1 MLNCNARAA
10 RPTYLLMFLLWTA
23 AALLPGRAAAETL
36 TAGSYLGGL
45 QRDEILA
52 ALRAPDGSLIVA
64 GATASALFP
73 TTPGAAQEN
82 MQDPDAAFVARF
94 SADASTLIW
103 STLIDGDGDD
113 RATALALAA
122 NGDIIVAGDSDS
134 ENLPAQKYGAQDNSR
149 DAFVLS
155 LAADGSRFNWFV
167 QFGGE
172 EDEEVN
178 GVAIADDGSIGLTG
192 ASESDTGF
200 PIQQAYD
207 PTHNGDRDA
216 FFCAVADDG
225 GSLLSC
231 GFLGGAEND
240 EGRAIAA
247 AGNDF
252 VLAGNTD
259 SPNFPFSS
267 PGGVIEVDVFLASFR
282 SDGARNYAVRFGGSE
297 DDEPAALLRLADGRL
312 LLAGTTESTNLPA
325 RNGDFGTQNSGEDDL
340 FAALLDAAGAPL
352 QTWLVGGSGKDEQPR
367 IAVDAQNRIALVGN
381 SESAGLTPSDGWP
394 FSYGGDRD
402 VLVAVFDPA
411 GGAPL
416 TLGNFGTTLRDEP
429 AAVFFL
435 DDKTLALAGTTESTG
450 LPLGPNPY
458 QPNFGGDRD
467 GFVVVLDLEDED
479 EVNLDDVAVDDL
491 EFGEVEVGLAAT
503 LNLTVQNNGDAAV
516 TLTGADFSAGGAGF
530 SLFFTADL
538 PIVVAAGSSAPL
550 PIEFRPEAAA
560 AYAGTLRLQFNE
572 GELFAAVG
580 GTGREPVVISEDSVV
595 VAMLPLET
603 ESGKNVNLAALL
615 DFVSDDLAAR
625 NNLTVDLIVHFD
637 ADLLTP
643 VDAAQRGPIIAGR
656 QYVTLSGLP
665 VTPQAGTTLFSLP
678 CISALGSVERG
689 SLQIECETM
698 QWFENGQPFDVK
710 AECAAAELVITD
722 IWRVGGNRYINS
734 NKGAL
739 ALHAA
744 PNPVVDNLRVE
755 GFFDEAPASMDLLDN
770 LGRLVMSLDAAL
782 PAAPGTFF
790 FDVNLDALR
799 SGVYY
804 LRLAAGP
811 HAMTRSLIKR

>member
-1 MLNCNARAA
+1 MPENIARTL
-10 RPTYLLMFLLWTA
+10 RSTNILLLLLSA
-23 AALLPGRAAAETL
+23 AAVLLPVRLDAESL

-82 MQDPDAAFVARF
+82 MQDPDAAFVARI
-94 SADASTLIW
+94 SADASTIIW

-134 ENLPAQKYGAQDNSR
+134 ENLPAQQYGTQDNSR

-155 LAADGSRFNWFV
+155 LAADGGSFNWFV

-172 EDEEVN
+172 EDEELN
-178 GVAIADDGSIGLTG
+178 GVAVAADGSIGLTG
-192 ASESDTGF
+192 SSESDTGF
-200 PIQQAYD
+200 PTQQAYD

-216 FFCAVADDG
+216 FFCAVAADG

-231 GFLGGAEND
+231 GFLGGEEND

-259 SPNFPFSS
+259 SPDFPFSS
-267 PGGVIEVDVFLASFR
+267 PGGVVEVDVFLASFR
-282 SDGARNYAVRFGGSE
+282 SDGARNYALRFGGNE
-297 DDEPAALLRLADGRL
+297 DDEAAALLRLADGRL

-325 RNGDFGTQNSGEDDL
+325 RNGDFGTLNNGEDD
-340 FAALLDAAGAPL
+340 FFVAVLDAGGAAQ
-352 QTWLVGGSGKDEQPR
+352 QTWLLGGSGREENPR

-381 SESAGLTPSDGWP
+381 SESSALTPTDAWP

-402 VLVAVFDPA
+402 VFVSVFDPA
-411 GGAPL
+411 GGAPQ
-416 TLGNFGTTLRDEP
+416 TLGMFGTALRDEP

-435 DDKTLALAGTTESTG
+435 DDKTLALAGTTESSG
-450 LPLGPNPY
+450 LPLGPNPF
-458 QPNFGGDRD
+458 QPDFGGDRD

-479 EVNLDDVAVDDL
+479 ESNLDDVAVDDL
-491 EFGEVEVGLAAT
+491 EFGEVEVGLAAA
-503 LNLTVQNNGDAAV
+503 LNLQVRNNGDDAV
-516 TLTGADFSAGGAGF
+516 TLTDASFSVGGAGF
-530 SLFFTADL
+530 SLLFTADL
-538 PIVVAAGSSAPL
+538 PIVVAANATRAL
-550 PIEFRPEAAA
+550 PIEFSPDAAVNYA
-560 AYAGTLRLQFNE
+560 ATLRLQFAE
-572 GELFAAVG
+572 GELFAGLA
-580 GTGREPVVISEDSVV
+580 GTGLEPVVISNDSAA

-615 DFVSDDLAAR
+615 DFVSGDLAAR
-625 NNLTVDLIVHFD
+625 SNLTVDLIVHFD

-643 VDAAQRGPIIAGR
+643 VDPARRGPIIAGR

-665 VTPQAGTTLFSLP
+665 VTPQAGVQLFSLE

-689 SLQIECETM
+689 SLQIECESM
-698 QWFENGQPFDVK
+698 QWLENGQPLDVRTQ
-710 AECAAAELVITD
+710 CSDAELVITD

-739 ALHAA
+739 ALHAS
-744 PNPVVDNLRVE
+744 PNPVVDQMRVE
-755 GFFDEAPASMDLLDN
+755 GFFDEAPATLDLLDN
-770 LGRLVMSLDAAL
+770 LGRTVMTLDAEL

-811 HAMTRSLIKR
+811 HAMTRSIIKR